1 MSAPITQAHYDLRRQ
16 VLFYAPDDG
25 AQLIADSEARAVAQ
39 WSGGL
44 DQSLPDLYE
53 AAKAER
59 DQLRDLLTEW
69 KVSAHIKG
77 EAIDSLLAEC
87 DRLRAEVERLGRAT
101 TNGQVNWMQ
110 ESERQQARADRA
122 EAEIKDR
129 AAMMRDVMRERD
141 AAETELAAE
150 NARLDWLESDAGMD
164 FQWSTVRVIT
174 RAAIDAEMK
183 EGAK

>member
-53 AAKAER
+53 AAK
-59 DQLRDLLTEW
+59 
-69 KVSAHIKG
+69 
-77 EAIDSLLAEC
+77 AEC